1 MNKKFSTLAVSL
13 LLTSAFS
20 VNAQVQGIGY
30 GTVHTATPS
39 GPVGGETAYRTQL
52 TLSDVFDKFGT
63 DDTNVDEYNKWTVNK
78 IESEK
83 WYQLQV
89 GEEDEVLVQLRDY
102 TTGELYLK
110 VVPQKSLTTGKKPE
124 GNPTLTSSLWKIE
137 VQDKGGYQRGKT

>member
-20 VNAQVQGIGY
+20 VNAQVQGNGY
-30 GTVHTATPS
+30 GTNHTATPS

-52 TLSDVFDKFGT
+52 TLSDAFDKFG
-63 DDTNVDEYNKWTVNK
+63 DNEGNVDEYNKWTVNK

-89 GEEDEVLVQLRDY
+89 GTDDEVLVQLRDY
-102 TTGELYLK
+102 TTGEL
-110 VVPQKSLTTGKKPE
+110 
-124 GNPTLTSSLWKIE
+124 
-137 VQDKGGYQRGKT
+137 

>member
-89 GEEDEVLVQLRDY
+89 GEEDEVLVQLR
-102 TTGELYLK
+102 
-110 VVPQKSLTTGKKPE
+110 VFE
-124 GNPTLTSSLWKIE
+124 GCSSEEFDDW
-137 VQDKGGYQRGKT
+137 